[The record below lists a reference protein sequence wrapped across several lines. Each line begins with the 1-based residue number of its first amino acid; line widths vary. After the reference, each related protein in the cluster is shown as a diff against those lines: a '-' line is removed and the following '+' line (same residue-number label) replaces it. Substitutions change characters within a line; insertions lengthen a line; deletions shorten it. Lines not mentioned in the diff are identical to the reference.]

1 MASIC
6 TKVSAVLHIDFV
18 PPVQCQQCKCQYSK
32 KGKKKKKKSYYYCEN
47 NFDLMDSLKGS
58 REPPESMGHTLRTS
72 NYYNIASDGK
82 QE

>member
-1 MASIC
+1 MALIC

-32 KGKKKKKKSYYYCEN
+32 KGKKKKSFITIVKIILTSWIPW
-47 NFDLMDSLKGS
+47 KGL
-58 REPPESMGHTLRTS
+58 ESMGHTLRTS
-72 NYYNIASDGK
+72 NYYDTASDGK